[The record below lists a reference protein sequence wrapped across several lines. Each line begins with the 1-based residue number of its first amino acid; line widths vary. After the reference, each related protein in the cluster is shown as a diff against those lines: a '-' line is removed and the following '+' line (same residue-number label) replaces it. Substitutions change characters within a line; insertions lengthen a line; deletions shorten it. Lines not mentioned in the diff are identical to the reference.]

1 VSAPFVVFDGLT
13 KRFPDGTQALRGV
26 SFEVARG
33 EFCVVLGP
41 SGSGKSTLLRAV
53 NGLVTLNGGT
63 IAVGG
68 VALSTQTLPALRRR
82 LSMIYQQF
90 NLVQRASV
98 AHNVI
103 AGALGTTPTWRALLG
118 AFSAADRGKA
128 CELLAAVGL
137 EPEHLVRRVGELS
150 GGQQQRVG
158 IARAFMNEP
167 ELILADEPVASLD
180 PKISRDILALLKR
193 QAHER
198 GVTVLCSL
206 HQLDLAHEFADR
218 IVALRQGAVAFLG
231 PPATLSA
238 AAMTD
243 IYGESL
249 PRTPHLVVPAVLAR
263 AS

>member
-1 VSAPFVVFDGLT
+1 VNTPFVVFDGLS

-26 SFEVARG
+26 SFSIARG

-53 NGLVTLNGGT
+53 NGLTVLDGGSIT
-63 IAVGG
+63 VDG
-68 VALSTQTLPALRRR
+68 VVSTAKTLPMLRRKV
-82 LSMIYQQF
+82 SMIYQQF

-103 AGALGTTPTWRALLG
+103 AGALATIPTWRALLG
-118 AFSAADRGKA
+118 VFPEADRRKA
-128 CELLAAVGL
+128 CDLLAAVGL
-137 EPEHLVRRVGELS
+137 EPEHLVRRVSELS

-158 IARAFMNEP
+158 IARAFMNDP

-180 PKISRDILALLKR
+180 PKISRDILALLKN
-193 QAHER
+193 QARAR
-198 GVTVLCSL
+198 GATVLCSL

-218 IVALRQGAVAFLG
+218 IVALRQGAVALLG
-231 PPATLSA
+231 PPSA
-238 AAMTD
+238 LTDAAMVEL
-243 IYGESL
+243 YGAAG
-249 PRTPHLVVPAVLAR
+249 PRAPQFVPPAVMAR